1 MLVAVVPNVGIRRT
15 KHWYFPY
22 QPLVLSV
29 PHRGI
34 RRSPPINHKGLLTP
48 AKRKQAF
55 LQPPCLLFFI
65 YFQPYKILSRFYFLH
80 LPPSKESITKYRT
93 RETQSIPCT
102 DDTLPPLESEVVCRI
117 RQHRQMRHNRLSAQE
132 RGRQFA
138 AEAGHGSD
146 YPLFYSHHDYRRTE
160 SRVLAGI
167 DISPDQ
173 AAWLANTADREALY
187 AAAHEI
193 TVQCSQHEFDM
204 CSIINA
210 KSGRCPEN
218 CKWCAQ
224 SSHYHTQA
232 DVYNLLSAEE
242 CSNRHNTMNGRMST
256 ASPSLRAD
264 GNPLSNNWNNSVIQ
278 CATCAATHPYNYAHP

>member
-1 MLVAVVPNVGIRRT
+1 MNITVGYRQYQRLVFIVPYVGSRCT

-34 RRSPPINHKGLLTP
+34 RRSPPINHKGLLTL

-80 LPPSKESITKYRT
+80 LPPSKESITKHRT

-138 AEAGHGSD
+138 TEAGHGSD
-146 YPLFYSHHDYRRTE
+146 YPLFYSHHDYQRTE
-160 SRVLAGI
+160 SPGAGRHRHIARPSRLAGEYRR
-167 DISPDQ
+167 P
-173 AAWLANTADREALY
+173 
-187 AAAHEI
+187 
-193 TVQCSQHEFDM
+193 
-204 CSIINA
+204 
-210 KSGRCPEN
+210 
-218 CKWCAQ
+218 
-224 SSHYHTQA
+224 
-232 DVYNLLSAEE
+232 
-242 CSNRHNTMNGRMST
+242 
-256 ASPSLRAD
+256 
-264 GNPLSNNWNNSVIQ
+264 
-278 CATCAATHPYNYAHP
+278 

>member
-1 MLVAVVPNVGIRRT
+1 MLVSVVPNVGIRRT

-34 RRSPPINHKGLLTP
+34 RRSPPINHKGLLTL

-102 DDTLPPLESEVVCRI
+102 DDTLPPLEPEVVRRI

-160 SRVLAGI
+160 SPGAGRHRHIARPSRLAGEYRR
-167 DISPDQ
+167 P
-173 AAWLANTADREALY
+173 
-187 AAAHEI
+187 
-193 TVQCSQHEFDM
+193 
-204 CSIINA
+204 
-210 KSGRCPEN
+210 
-218 CKWCAQ
+218 
-224 SSHYHTQA
+224 
-232 DVYNLLSAEE
+232 
-242 CSNRHNTMNGRMST
+242 
-256 ASPSLRAD
+256 
-264 GNPLSNNWNNSVIQ
+264 
-278 CATCAATHPYNYAHP
+278 